1 MNTKIK
7 EVLREKGMTVHQ
19 LHKLV
24 GGNRAQFYQMVNGFC
39 RATVP
44 MRERVSSVLGVSAG
58 DFFDGN
64 GMALKGN

>member
-1 MNTKIK
+1 MSTRIK

-24 GGNRAQFYQMVNGFC
+24 GGNRAQFYQTVNGLC

-44 MRERVSSVLGVSAG
+44 MRGRVSSALGLLV
-58 DFFDGN
+58 DDLFDEN
-64 GMALKGN
+64 GMAKK